1 MPYIYAA
8 ALYCDKCGRM
18 LIKELE
24 AQGKSD
30 EYGDSERWPQY
41 HSSEYE
47 HTDGPEH
54 CDCGPECLDAVEVD
68 GSKIGAWLG
77 NELTAE
83 GQAYVASVKGAV
95 GDWWRD
101 VYGIP
106 CIVMKSPGRRAGR
119 RARRPGRQRGNVWF
133 CGVDVERAQRRL
145 ARMGW

>member
-1 MPYIYAA
+1 MPYMYAA
-8 ALYCDKCGRM
+8 TFYCDKCSRAIM
-18 LIKELE
+18 EQLE
-24 AQGKSD
+24 ADGKSD
-30 EYGDSERWPQY
+30 EGDSDGWPQY
-41 HSSEYE
+41 YDLDDE

-54 CDCGPECLDAVEVD
+54 CDCGPECLNAVEVAD
-68 GSKIGAWLG
+68 GRKIGAWLG

-101 VYGIP
+101 LYGIP

-119 RARRPGRQRGNVWF
+119 RAHRPGRQRGTVWF
-133 CGVDVERAQRRL
+133 GEVDVERAQRRM